1 MVLRKDYLERLIQWK
16 DKDLIKIITGVYCC
30 GKSTLLKQFQEYLL
44 DNGIE
49 QNQIIFINFKKLE
62 NENLLD
68 YKELHTY
75 IKSKLCKDKM
85 TYIFLDEVQ
94 KVKDFEKA
102 VDSLYVTENTDI
114 YITGSNSYLLSSELA
129 TLLSGRYI
137 TISMLPLSFKE
148 YCELK
153 NSNSQDIFKE
163 YLNNGGFP
171 YISSIVNEN
180 DFINDYLE
188 GIYNTI
194 IIKDIADRQNRKE
207 ININNR
213 NVVDINLLKSIS
225 KYLSSIIGSPIS
237 VRNVTNYLVSN
248 GRKISSHT
256 VDEYMNFLKDS
267 FIFYPVE
274 RFDIVGKEL
283 LKTNKKWYII
293 DVGLRNYILP
303 RSHYDLG
310 FTLENIVYFE
320 LLRRNYRIN
329 IGKIGSAEV
338 DFVARKKDYIVYIQV
353 TADMTSEETF
363 NREMRPLKNIKDNY
377 SKIVLTL
384 DNYST
389 GNYEGIKIINV
400 IDWLLDKVSI
410 D

>member
-16 DKDLIKIITGVYCC
+16 DKDLIKIISGVYCC

>member
-75 IKSKLCKDKM
+75 IKSKLCNDKM

-267 FIFYPVE
+267 FS
-274 RFDIVGKEL
+274 
-283 LKTNKKWYII
+283 N
-293 DVGLRNYILP
+293 
-303 RSHYDLG
+303 
-310 FTLENIVYFE
+310 
-320 LLRRNYRIN
+320 
-329 IGKIGSAEV
+329 
-338 DFVARKKDYIVYIQV
+338 
-353 TADMTSEETF
+353 
-363 NREMRPLKNIKDNY
+363 
-377 SKIVLTL
+377 
-384 DNYST
+384 
-389 GNYEGIKIINV
+389 
-400 IDWLLDKVSI
+400 
-410 D
+410 